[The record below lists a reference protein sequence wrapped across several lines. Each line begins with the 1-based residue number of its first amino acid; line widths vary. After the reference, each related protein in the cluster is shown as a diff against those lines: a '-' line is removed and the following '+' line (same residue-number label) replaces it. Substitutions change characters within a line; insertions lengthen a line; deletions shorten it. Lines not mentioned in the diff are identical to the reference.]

1 MKALVVIL
9 LAVLSGGTAAR
20 AELTAKCAVAESLI
34 SAEFA
39 LPRVAKAIENKKLDV
54 FVVGAGSSTLAGAEA
69 KAYPARLQA
78 ALAASLPGIAV
89 KVQTDVRPGRTAI
102 LAVAPI
108 IAGLAANKPALTIWQ
123 AGTVDAMKSIDL
135 DEFSEALDKGID
147 AARTAGSDVVLVNGQ
162 YSPRTES
169 IIALSQ
175 YSEHMRWV
183 ALRNDSPLFDRYSIM
198 KLWSDTGTFDF
209 LTQTKKLDMA
219 AQVHDCI
226 GRLLADLVIKSA
238 AEAVPNGAR
247 QSGQE

>member
-9 LAVLSGGTAAR
+9 LAMLFGGTVAH

-34 SAEFA
+34 SPEFA

-54 FVVGAGSSTLAGAEA
+54 LVVGAGSSTLAGAEA

-78 ALAASLPGIAV
+78 ALSESLPGVAV
-89 KVQTDVRPGRTAI
+89 KVQVDVKPGRTAI
-102 LAVAPI
+102 DAVKPI
-108 IAGLAANKPALTIWQ
+108 ATGLAATRPTLMVWQ
-123 AGTVDAMKSIDL
+123 AGTVDAMKSVDL
-135 DEFSEALDKGID
+135 DEFSGALDKGID
-147 AARTAGSDVVLVNGQ
+147 AAHTAGSDVVLVNGQ

-183 ALRNDSPLFDRYSIM
+183 ALRNDSPLFDRYGIM

-209 LTQTKKLDMA
+209 MTHTKKLDMA
-219 AQVHDCI
+219 EQVHDCI

-238 AEAVPNGAR
+238 KEAVPNGTR
-247 QSGQE
+247 